1 MNPSIRE
8 IVIPGGY
15 SFYYS
20 LKGHPA
26 KCLPGEPHREARP
39 SWVAKPIAPNE
50 ASESVGSLFV
60 FRSLLAL
67 RKPGSADEFQP
78 RFTTAQVEA
87 LMNREMVLTRMIGDK
102 VSVTIEK
109 NFVSIMGG
117 KRKQWIIAAWSTEGL
132 FGRPLLTSLED
143 ASMRDPIV
151 ATHKATIQKLIEDGS
166 YGEHQLS

>member
-1 MNPSIRE
+1 MNPSIRD
-8 IVIPGGY
+8 ITTPDGF

-20 LKGHPA
+20 LKGQPA
-26 KCLPGEPHREARP
+26 KCLPGEPHREASP
-39 SWVAKPIAPNE
+39 SWVAKTLTTGE
-50 ASESVGSLFV
+50 ACEPVPPLFV
-60 FRSLLAL
+60 FRCLMAL
-67 RKPGSADEFQP
+67 RKPGSADEFEP

-143 ASMRDPIV
+143 ASKRDPIV